1 MSITQLE
8 HVLVLSEDI
17 EQTRD
22 FYAGVVGLRVGDRP
36 ALQFP
41 GYWLYAGATACV
53 HVADRRSYRAHAAT
67 LGLDV
72 DASSADGDGGG
83 IDHIAFVATDY
94 DELTARL
101 ERAGITP
108 VRNDVP
114 GGGPRQLFFSDPN
127 GVRIELS
134 VRSPNRSEVPDA

>member
-1 MSITQLE
+1 MSITGLE

-17 EQTRD
+17 EHTRE
-22 FYAGVVGLRVGDRP
+22 FYSGVVGLRVGDRP
-36 ALQFP
+36 PLQFP
-41 GYWLYAGATACV
+41 GYWLYAGATPCV

-72 DASSADGDGGG
+72 DASSADAGG

-101 ERAGITP
+101 ERAGVAA

-127 GVRIELS
+127 GVRVELS
-134 VRSPNRSEVPDA
+134 VRSHPE

>member
-1 MSITQLE
+1 MSVTGME

-17 EQTRD
+17 EASRA
-22 FYAGVVGLRVGDRP
+22 FYSEVVGLRVGERP
-36 ALQFP
+36 PLEFS
-41 GYWLYAGATACV
+41 GYWLYAGSIPCL
-53 HVADRRSYRAHAAT
+53 HLADRRSYRDHAAT

-72 DASSADGDGGG
+72 ETRSARGGG

-101 ERAGITP
+101 ERAG
-108 VRNDVP
+108 VAAVANDVP

-134 VRSPNRSEVPDA
+134 VRSPQPQ

>member
-1 MSITQLE
+1 ME

-17 EQTRD
+17 ERSRA
-22 FYAGVVGLRVGDRP
+22 FYSDVVGLQVGERP
-36 ALQFP
+36 PLQFS
-41 GYWLYAGATACV
+41 GYWLYAGSTPCL
-53 HVADRRSYRAHAAT
+53 HLADRRSYRDHAAT

-72 DASSADGDGGG
+72 ESRSAGGG
-83 IDHIAFVATDY
+83 GVDHIAFVATDY

-101 ERAGITP
+101 EQAGVSA

-134 VRSPNRSEVPDA
+134 VRSTPTAVRNPDA

>member
-22 FYAGVVGLRVGDRP
+22 FYATVVGLQVGERP
-36 ALQFP
+36 PLEFP
-41 GYWLYAGATACV
+41 GYWLYAGSTPCL

-67 LGLDV
+67 LGLQV
-72 DASSADGDGGG
+72 DADSTGSTG
-83 IDHIAFVATDY
+83 IDHIGFVATEY

-101 ERAGITP
+101 ARAGVAA

-127 GVRIELS
+127 GVRVELS
-134 VRSPNRSEVPDA
+134 VRSPNLSEEPDA